1 MELGAEFGGKLPEPA
16 AECSLAGGG
25 DAEEDLGFARDGIA
39 QVAAVEAAQ
48 AQGEALPTL
57 PEQAG
62 GRLVRIDSSLVD
74 VVARV
79 SALQVGDADAEE
91 AVVGRGRNGRI
102 AERGQRVDA
111 AGAADEQL
119 ALVLGVEVDQVGAR
133 EHSLAQSEST
143 REAGLLIDRE
153 ERLEGS
159 VLDRRVE
166 QRGQRGG
173 HADAAVGAER
183 RALGLDPL
191 PVDAGTDGVV
201 LEVELHVGV
210 LLADH
215 VHVRLEDDRRT
226 VLEARGG
233 GFAHDDV
240 ARRILA
246 VFDAVALGERHQEVD
261 DPALLLRGARN
272 LRDGIEL
279 FPDDARFERG
289 DG

>member
-1 MELGAEFGGKLPEPA
+1 M
-16 AECSLAGGG
+16 
-25 DAEEDLGFARDGIA
+25 
-39 QVAAVEAAQ
+39 
-48 AQGEALPTL
+48 
-57 PEQAG
+57 
-62 GRLVRIDSSLVD
+62 
-74 VVARV
+74 

-111 AGAADEQL
+111 AGAADEQF

-133 EHSLAQSEST
+133 EHSLAQSEGT

-191 PVDAGTDGVV
+191 PVDAGADGVV

-240 ARRILA
+240 ARRVLA

-261 DPALLLRGARN
+261 DPALLLRGARD

-279 FPDDARFERG
+279 FPDDARFKCG